1 MIEPDILIQRFIN
14 YTRLERGLSENSSI
28 AYRRDLSDFDDFAKA
43 NEKSLFAVSYSD
55 VLAYLRQ
62 LQQKGLA
69 SSTLARRI
77 NSLKS
82 FYRFLVAEGLIKDN
96 PISLMESIKQWHKL
110 PSVLS
115 IDEVDRLLETS
126 NLSGTGKLSLRNKAI
141 FEILYATGIRVSEL
155 VNINQDDINL
165 NVGYLRCIGKGNK
178 ERIIPIGKK
187 ATEAVMKYLQE
198 ERPRIVAKAQNRY
211 LFLTK
216 SGKRLTRQLVW
227 QLIKD
232 LSHRAGLN
240 QEISPHT
247 LRHSFA
253 THLLERGADL
263 RSLQEML
270 GHASIST
277 TQQYTHVDQK
287 RLKEIHSKFH
297 PRA

>member
-43 NEKSLFAVSYSD
+43 NEKSLFAVLYSD

-82 FYRFLVAEGLIKDN
+82 FYRFLVAEGLIKDS

>member
-1 MIEPDILIQRFIN
+1 MIESGLLIQRYIN

-82 FYRFLVAEGLIKDN
+82 FYRFLVAEGLIKDS

-115 IDEVDRLLETS
+115 IDEVDTLLETS
-126 NLSGTGKLSLRNKAI
+126 NLSGTGKLSLRNKAM

-198 ERPRIVAKAQNRY
+198 ERPRIAAKAQNRY